1 MTFQEKVKANKVIL
15 IIMIIGIIIII
26 TTIGVATFLLTKNS
40 NQKQEEVSIV
50 KKDKVK
56 NFTST
61 TLEEDMQELEDLI
74 KLKIKNSIFDTKN
87 VSNTSLFMHNDNATH
102 ALFGLA
108 STTKM
113 SISSSQG
120 VPKTKPGK
128 N

>member
-87 VSNTSLFMHNDNATH
+87 VSNTSLFMQNDNATI

-113 SISSSQG
+113 MISSSQG